1 MRTPQTAFRV
11 TVKNVAVIAQLKKDM
26 DFYRGLGSLLGVL
39 KGIAVSQFHILERK
53 LKTFDKFS
61 YAVESFIEGID
72 TSSVIHPFLQSPVK
86 NQAVIG
92 ITSDSGL
99 LGGLNTQVMNMCFS
113 QLQNEKDILVI
124 VGERGKIYA
133 QEMRIPYK
141 GFPGIKDETR
151 FDLALTLRDYV
162 LKKVVDQ
169 EVGGVSIIYPKA
181 LSLINQ
187 KLEKF
192 SPLPYGKPENKEDY
206 PAINLKEFIQESSLE
221 DMVEY
226 LVFLW
231 MGQKIYDILGYAR
244 LAELGARFIHLEES
258 SHKLGD
264 LDKKLR
270 LKYFRFKHEL
280 TDRSMREIFAARS
293 ISAGK

>member
-1 MRTPQTAFRV
+1 MP
-11 TVKNVAVIAQLKKDM
+11 ILAQIKKDM
-26 DFYRGLGSLLGVL
+26 DFYKGLGSLLKVL
-39 KGIAVSQFHILERK
+39 KGVAVSQFHILEKK

-72 TSSVIHPFLQSPVK
+72 TGSIPHPFLKAFNQ
-86 NQAVIG
+86 NQAIIAV
-92 ITSDSGL
+92 TSDSGL
-99 LGGLNTQVMNMCFS
+99 LGGLNMQVMNMSFS
-113 QLQNEKDILVI
+113 ELKSEKDILMI

-133 QEMRIPYK
+133 QESRIPYK

-151 FDLALTLRDYV
+151 FDLALTIRDYV

-169 EVGGVSIIYPKA
+169 EVSRVSIIYPKA

-187 KLEKF
+187 RLEKF
-192 SPLPYGKPENKEDY
+192 SPLPYGRTETESNFPLM
-206 PAINLKEFIQESSLE
+206 NLKEFIQESSLE
-221 DMVEY
+221 DIVEY

-231 MGQKIYDILGYAR
+231 MGQKLYDILGYAR

-258 SHKLGD
+258 SHRLED
-264 LDKKLR
+264 LDKQLR
-270 LKYFRFKHEL
+270 LKFFRFKHEI

-293 ISAGK
+293 TCINR